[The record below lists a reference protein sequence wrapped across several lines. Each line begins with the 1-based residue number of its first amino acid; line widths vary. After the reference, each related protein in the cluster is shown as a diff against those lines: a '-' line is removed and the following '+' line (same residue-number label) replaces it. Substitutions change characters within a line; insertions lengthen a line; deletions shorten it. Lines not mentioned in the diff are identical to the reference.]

1 MLQLS
6 TGHIIKESDVSW
18 QAVRSQGAGGQNVNK
33 VATAVH
39 LRFDIKNSSL
49 PDDFKQ
55 RLMRKADKR
64 ITKDGVIVI
73 KSQSHRT
80 QEANRQAALQ
90 RLQEILE
97 AAAIRPKKR
106 IATRPT
112 KSSQR
117 KRLEQ
122 KSQRSQTKS
131 LRKAIRPDD

>member
-6 TGHIIKESDVSW
+6 TGQIIRESDIRW
-18 QAVRSQGAGGQNVNK
+18 QAVRAQGAGRQNVNK

-39 LRFDIKNSSL
+39 LRFDIKNASL
-49 PDDFKQ
+49 PDDLKQ
-55 RLMRKADKR
+55 RLLKASDKR
-64 ITKDGVIVI
+64 ITKDGIIVI

-106 IATRPT
+106 IATRPS
-112 KSSQR
+112 KSARR

-122 KSQRSQTKS
+122 KNQRSQTKS
-131 LRKAIRPDD
+131 LRKPIHMDD

>member
-6 TGHIIKESDVSW
+6 SGQLIPENEISW
-18 QAVRSQGAGGQNVNK
+18 QAMRAQGAGGQNVNK
-33 VATAVH
+33 VATAIH
-39 LRFDIKNSSL
+39 LRFDIQKSSL

-55 RLMRKADKR
+55 RLLRMHDKR

-90 RLQEILE
+90 RLLDILE
-97 AAAIRPKKR
+97 TAAIRPKTR

-117 KRLEQ
+117 KRLDQ
-122 KSQRSQTKS
+122 KRQRSEVKS
-131 LRKAIRPDD
+131 LRKTVQFD